1 LVMRSLIGM
10 MAAAAQ
16 EQKTFGALME
26 LAKHDNTQDPIPAVE
41 LQPLLTLNWDR
52 ADESHLTPVLTKLE
66 YMGKT
71 YLIADPQSDN
81 PLRASSWNRDNFRI
95 LTQLGNLITVD
106 IKNFPPQQILQL
118 RTQ

>member
-1 LVMRSLIGM
+1 MVMRSLIGM

-26 LAKHDNTQDPIPAVE
+26 LAKNDKTQDPIPAVE

-52 ADESHLTPVLTKLE
+52 KSETQLAPVLTKLD

-71 YLIADPQSDN
+71 YIIADPQSDN
-81 PLRASSWNRDNFRI
+81 PLRSSSWNRDNRNFRI
-95 LTQLGNLITVD
+95 LMQLGNLITV
-106 IKNFPPQQILQL
+106 I
-118 RTQ
+118 